1 MVDVATDKKR
11 GTEVIGDMLRSLA
24 VVGVIIVPLWL
35 LIPHHAKQTVTR
47 IDYST
52 ALSQARRLSTHP
64 VLAPAGLPS
73 GWTPTSV
80 SLSGGN
86 GTPVVFHLGFVTPAG
101 DYAGLEES
109 DGPQDG
115 YLVTL
120 LGKTPQ
126 RLSDVRVGAMAWRS
140 WRGTDDRVALLSPS
154 APPTVVVKGT
164 AALPELV
171 ALAESL
177 R

>member
-1 MVDVATDKKR
+1 MVRVATDKKR
-11 GTEVIGDMLRSLA
+11 GTEVISDMLRSLA
-24 VVGVIIVPLWL
+24 VVGIVIVPLWL

-64 VLAPAGLPS
+64 VLAPAALPS
-73 GWTPTSV
+73 GWTATSV
-80 SLSGGN
+80 SLAGGN
-86 GTPVVFHLGFVTPAG
+86 GKPIVFHIGFVTPAG
-101 DYAGLEES
+101 DYAAIEES
-109 DGPQDG
+109 DGPQPG

-120 LGKTPQ
+120 LGNTPKG
-126 RLSDVRVGAMAWRS
+126 LGDVRVGALAWRS
-140 WRGTDDRVALLSPS
+140 LRGADGRVALVRPS
-154 APPTVVVKGT
+154 TPPTVVVTGT

-171 ALAESL
+171 TLALSL